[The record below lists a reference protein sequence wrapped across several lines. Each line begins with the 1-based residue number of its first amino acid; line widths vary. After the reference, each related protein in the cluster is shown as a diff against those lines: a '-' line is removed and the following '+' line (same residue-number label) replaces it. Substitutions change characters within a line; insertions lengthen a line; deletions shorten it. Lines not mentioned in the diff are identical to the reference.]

1 MTWYTRC
8 WLLSSCSSG
17 ESAALERSKKRMDAL
32 VVAVVRQFI
41 ESKVTCGGT
50 KYRCRAVFTDGVPF
64 QLFVD
69 YNMHHNK
76 DGAGISRWSMWVRC
90 GTYHGTYYAYDSL
103 DDLLSCISFNIDES
117 MTNRQRR
124 VSDVL
129 GLVVEQLGGLDVDRE
144 RPI

>member
-1 MTWYTRC
+1 MF
-8 WLLSSCSSG
+8 SSCCMSCYG
-17 ESAALERSKKRMDAL
+17 EVAALERSKKRIDAL
-32 VVAVVRQFI
+32 VIAVVRQFI

-50 KYRCRAVFTDGVPF
+50 KYRCRAVFPDGVPF

-69 YNMHHNK
+69 YVYHPVTSGLNSKWN
-76 DGAGISRWSMWVRC
+76 MWVRC
-90 GTYHGTYYAYDSL
+90 GTYHGTYYTYFSL
-103 DDLLSCISFNIDES
+103 DDLLSCISFNIHES

-129 GLVVEQLGGLDVDRE
+129 GLVVEQLGGLDVDSE

>member
-8 WLLSSCSSG
+8 WLLCSG
-17 ESAALERSKKRMDAL
+17 DVAALERSKKRIDAL
-32 VVAVVRQFI
+32 VRTVARQFI

-69 YNMHHNK
+69 YNMHQSTGLSK
-76 DGAGISRWSMWVRC
+76 WSMWVRC
-90 GTYHGTYYAYDSL
+90 GTYHGTYYTYDSL
-103 DDLLSCISFNIDES
+103 DDLLSCISFNIHES
-117 MTNRQRR
+117 MTNRHRR

-129 GLVVEQLGGLDVDRE
+129 GLVVEQLGGLESETNTLAV
-144 RPI
+144 